1 MNVNRRMYGTFF
13 FSIGVGLACLCLGPS
28 FAADVQQE
36 NHEVSQATVHAQSLK
51 VSVDFV
57 ETSVSDVAYFVT
69 QQTGIGFIYSL
80 PEQININW
88 SQFVMDKDDL
98 ISNFDRALSTV
109 GLTCRPVDEKKM
121 LYEITGFKWQ
131 TSLQRLSSMKFKD
144 KVFLLFEDKIYPKD
158 EFPHPL
164 QNISGSWYAQVS
176 TASK

>member
-1 MNVNRRMYGTFF
+1 MNMKRRMYGTLY
-13 FSIGVGLACLCLGPS
+13 FSIGIGLACICLGPS

-36 NHEVSQATVHAQSLK
+36 VPQVSSTPVFAQSLK

-69 QQTGIGFIYSL
+69 QQTGIGFTFSL
-80 PEQININW
+80 PEPKNINW
-88 SQFVMDKDDL
+88 SQFGMDKDDL

-109 GLTCRPVDEKKM
+109 GLTCRPVDDKKL

-131 TSLQRLSSMKFKD
+131 TSLERLSSMKYKD
-144 KVFLLFEDKIYPKD
+144 KVFLFFDDKLYLKD

-176 TASK
+176 TSSK